1 MTNHNMTNHNK
12 TNHHKIK
19 LIALDLDGT
28 LLHEDK
34 SISPD
39 TLRIIQ
45 ALADRGITIVPA
57 TGRNLPGIQDNILQ
71 VQPIQYAICSNG
83 ANIIDLSNG
92 GLLYSFP
99 IPAQDAVNVIT
110 YLQQF
115 PTVIYLHTDQ
125 GTIRSKNWN
134 DSGLAE
140 RFPYIQFHENNE
152 PDLTEYIQNHSVKI
166 WKIGVFVL
174 DDQIFE
180 QLLSNGSPIPQIV
193 MNRTGECNIELNC
206 AEASKGN
213 ALKTLCDYLDLSLE
227 ETLAIG
233 DNQNDLEILGCAGVS
248 VAMGNAGEDVK
259 AAADYVAGTND
270 EDGAAVFLREFFG
283 L

>member
-1 MTNHNMTNHNK
+1 MNCND
-12 TNHHKIK
+12 IK

-34 SISPD
+34 RISRN
-39 TLRIIQ
+39 TLQ
-45 ALADRGITIVPA
+45 VVQTLADRGILIVPA
-57 TGRNLPGIQDNILQ
+57 TGRNLPGIRENILQ
-71 VQPIQYAICSNG
+71 VQPVRYAICSNG
-83 ANIIDLSNG
+83 ANILDLEADR
-92 GLLYSFP
+92 LLFSYP
-99 IPAQDAVNVIT
+99 IPIQEAVNAIT
-110 YLQQF
+110 YLQRF

-140 RFPYIQFHENNE
+140 RFPFIQVHENNV
-152 PDLTEYIQNHSVKI
+152 PDLTEYVQSHDIRI

-174 DDQIFE
+174 DDAIFE
-180 QLLSNGSPIPQIV
+180 QLLACGSPSPQIV
-193 MNRTGECNIELNC
+193 LNRTGECNIELNC
-206 AEASKGN
+206 AEATKGN
-213 ALKTLCDYLDLSLE
+213 GLITLCGMLDLPLE
-227 ETLAIG
+227 NTLAIG

-259 AAADYVAGTND
+259 TAADYVTGTND
-270 EDGAAVFLREFFG
+270 EDGAAVFLRKFFA